1 MNERHRCK
9 KHSRTTN
16 TWAQQSRNYRLY
28 ICDDR
33 WKCISMKERKD
44 WCSCS
49 FFLAVCYVCTHRERE
64 RQFDAKQTWIS
75 CYRSHARCRRG
86 REKKRTH
93 SRPGIE
99 HVQGRLEKPEAENVG
114 VRERTG
120 QAADYLTQSMCLWSP
135 DIICRRRSVWSSNGA
150 RAISAL
156 ATEHSPAART
166 FFNSMFLYIIDFRWI
181 ETITWWEKVG

>member
-1 MNERHRCK
+1 MQETQSDNKHLGSTVAKLPPLHLWRSVEMYFDER
-9 KHSRTTN
+9 T
-16 TWAQQSRNYRLY
+16 QRL
-28 ICDDR
+28 
-33 WKCISMKERKD
+33 MFV
-44 WCSCS
+44 
-49 FFLAVCYVCTHRERE
+49 FFLPCGLLCLHTERERE

-93 SRPGIE
+93 SRPGVE